1 MRTQVGEQQPSA
13 APQAQSLRLPAQ
25 ATPGSISARAIVAD
39 EVRGTIHA
47 AVQAFEECSYDA
59 LSKEWVREEPLRLVA
74 PCEPFPHAGES
85 GLRAKDLIAELNSIN
100 AQIHRMMFQVERA
113 VSRLATSAA
122 IS

>member
-1 MRTQVGEQQPSA
+1 
-13 APQAQSLRLPAQ
+13 
-25 ATPGSISARAIVAD
+25 VAD

-47 AVQAFEECSYDA
+47 AVQAIEECSYDA
-59 LSKEWVREEPLRLVA
+59 LSNEWVREEPLRLVA
-74 PCEPFPHAGES
+74 PCERFADARES